1 MFITIAGTQGSG
13 KSTVCKVLEKKYGL
27 QHVKISHIM
36 RKMAEEKNIT
46 ILEMNQLAEIDPE
59 IDKMIDQA
67 TIELSNEFLR
77 ANKHAIFDSRM
88 AWHFVPN
95 SIKVFITADERVR
108 AERILND
115 GTRGS
120 VENFDKIEET
130 ISSINSRMKS
140 ENERYK
146 KYYGVDNLDMSNYD
160 LILDSSNKSPDEL
173 AEEIVTYAKE
183 RDLWSV

>member
-1 MFITIAGTQGSG
+1 
-13 KSTVCKVLEKKYGL
+13 
-27 QHVKISHIM
+27 
-36 RKMAEEKNIT
+36 
-46 ILEMNQLAEIDPE
+46 
-59 IDKMIDQA
+59 
-67 TIELSNEFLR
+67 
-77 ANKHAIFDSRM
+77 M